1 MIVTNELYRQME
13 RELLNELPIRV
24 KDNILEYNNYVI
36 KQHNDKFWVLYANFN
51 GLDFIKQFYLRISA
65 LMAAKKYEAIKMQD
79 FNHIYALDQEY
90 CKLYND
96 IEIFRFQAKKTADL
110 AKKDNYYFRL
120 QEAKLRLEHV
130 RSQLENLYRTTFN
143 K

>member
-1 MIVTNELYRQME
+1 MILTNDLYRRME
-13 RELLNELPIRV
+13 RELLDELPIRV
-24 KDNILEYNNYVI
+24 SNNVLEYNDYVI
-36 KQHNDKFWVLYANFN
+36 KQQPNKFWGLYTNFN
-51 GLDFIKQFYLRISA
+51 GLDLIKNFYLRISA
-65 LMAAKKYEAIKMQD
+65 LMAAKKYESTKMQD
-79 FNHIYALDQEY
+79 FNHIVALDQEY

-96 IEIFRFQAKKTADL
+96 IEIFRFQAKKTADS

-130 RSQLENLYRTTFN
+130 RSQLEKLYRTTFN